1 MIAVDLFRSLL
12 DNGDVPR
19 GEVFEPDKLHMLS
32 EDGRSWHVPGVES
45 RLRSFS
51 LFDERWAVDDV
62 EHSLQRHDDR
72 YAGVQRLLCPLNNP
86 VRVVAVVGKKPWTRP
101 MR

>member
-12 DNGDVPR
+12 DDGDVPR
-19 GEVFEPDKLHMLS
+19 AEIFEPDKLHMLS
-32 EDGRSWHVPGVES
+32 ENGRSWHMSGIQS

-51 LFDERWAVDDV
+51 LLDKRWAVDDV
-62 EHSLQRHDDR
+62 EHSLQSTTTDMPAFSGSCAHSTIPS
-72 YAGVQRLLCPLNNP
+72 GSFS
-86 VRVVAVVGKKPWTRP
+86 VVGKKPWTRP